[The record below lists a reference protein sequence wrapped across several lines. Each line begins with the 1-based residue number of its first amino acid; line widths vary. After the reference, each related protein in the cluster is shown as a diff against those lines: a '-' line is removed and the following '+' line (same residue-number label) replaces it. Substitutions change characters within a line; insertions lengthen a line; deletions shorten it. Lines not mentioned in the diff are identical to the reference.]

1 MRKKEYQKPDMR
13 VHLMMKRAPLLL
25 KSGGGGQGGALSRG
39 FSSPLKE
46 NVVENVD
53 EIDP

>member
-1 MRKKEYQKPDMR
+1 MRKKNYKKPDMR
-13 VHLMMKRAPLLL
+13 VHLMMKHITLLVG
-25 KSGGGGQGGALSRG
+25 SPQGGTGGAHSRG

>member
-1 MRKKEYQKPDMR
+1 MRKKNYKKPDMR
-13 VHLMMKRAPLLL
+13 VHLMMKHITLLEG
-25 KSGGGGQGGALSRG
+25 SPQGGTGPSGVRG
-39 FSSPLKE
+39 FNSPLKE

>member
-1 MRKKEYQKPDMR
+1 MRKKKYQKPDMR

-25 KSGGGGQGGALSRG
+25 QSGGANGGAHSRG
-39 FSSPLKE
+39 FSSPM
-46 NVVENVD
+46 VESVD